1 MTARVLL
8 ALPIAAI
15 LIAGMH
21 AATMRGLADAH
32 FTNARLTLAEGTPA
46 NGSPRSDAI
55 ASAQASLRQAL
66 LLEPSNPHLV
76 EQSARL
82 QELRSLGLQP
92 ADPAMREGLRQSL
105 ARYREAAAMRPG
117 SPYVWASIA
126 TLKLRLDEM
135 DFEFYG
141 ALERAAR
148 YGRWEPAVQLALA
161 DIGLASWR
169 LLPHSAKLLVLG
181 AIERGML
188 RQGVELR
195 RLAAGRGTLER
206 VCAEEITLR
215 GSPTGLCVKK

>member
-1 MTARVLL
+1 MTAPVS
-8 ALPIAAI
+8 
-15 LIAGMH
+15 GMSH
-21 AATMRGLADAH
+21 EAT
-32 FTNARLTLAEGTPA
+32 A
-46 NGSPRSDAI
+46 NGSPRPEVL
-55 ASAQASLRQAL
+55 ASVQASLRQAL
-66 LLEPSNPHLV
+66 LLEPSNPHFV

-82 QELRSLGLQP
+82 QELRASGLQP
-92 ADPAMREGLRQSL
+92 GDPALLEGLRQSL

-126 TLKLRLDEM
+126 MLKVRLSEM

-169 LLPHSAKLLVLG
+169 LLPYSAKLLVLG
-181 AIERGML
+181 AIERGMR
-188 RQGVELR
+188 RQGPALR
-195 RLAAGRGTLER
+195 RIAAGHGALER

-215 GSPTGLCVKK
+215 GSATGLCVKK